1 MIQRIQS
8 IFIFFYIISTIM
20 SYYISSDIIFNPIEI
35 DFNLSKILFIINLFI
50 GVSGFFLYK
59 YRSKQ
64 ILILKT
70 GVLIQIIFLILG
82 AFGFISINNKFFVM
96 DNLWIIIC
104 LINLYFLF
112 YAIKYINKDIRLL
125 DSINRIR

>member
-50 GVSGFFLYK
+50 GVLGFFLYK